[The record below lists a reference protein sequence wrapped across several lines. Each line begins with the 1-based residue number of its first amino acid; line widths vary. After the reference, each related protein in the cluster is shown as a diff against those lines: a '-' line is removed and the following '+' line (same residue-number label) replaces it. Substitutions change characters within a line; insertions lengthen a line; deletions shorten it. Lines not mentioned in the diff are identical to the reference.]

1 MQLLGIILLSSILL
15 LCSHSLLAERIVLA
29 SSNYHPH
36 YAEDLP
42 QQGAV
47 TEIIR
52 QAFALQGIQIDVEFM
67 PFGRALH
74 ETKLGNYAG
83 LFAAWYHEDRVE
95 HFLYSQPMYAN
106 QIVLFK
112 RTTMPLEFRNYQ
124 QLTDSRFRLGV
135 VQGYVQPEGLQRARL
150 NTIAVASDEQV
161 FRMLALNRVDL
172 VPADKLNGLYLL
184 QSLLPQYAKDI
195 QYIEPV
201 MEQRP
206 MYLVLSKQDPRSE
219 ELMKR
224 FNRGLQQLQASHQYR
239 SILKTLLPEPTNER
253 SGHR

>member
-1 MQLLGIILLSSILL
+1 MKHLSQLLLACCLLLSFST
-15 LCSHSLLAERIVLA
+15 SAERIVLV

-47 TEIIR
+47 TEIVR
-52 QAFALQGIQIDVEFM
+52 QAFALQGVQIEVVFM
-67 PFGRALH
+67 PFGRALY
-74 ETKLGNYAG
+74 ESKAGNFTG
-83 LFAAWYHEDRVE
+83 LIAAWYDDERLE

-112 RTTMPLEFRNYQ
+112 RRTMPLEFRNYD
-124 QLTDSRFRLGV
+124 QLAATRHRLGL
-135 VQGYVQPEGLQRARL
+135 VQGYAQPHGLLETGL

-184 QSLLPQYAKDI
+184 QSLLPEYAEDI
-195 QYIEPV
+195 EYIEPV
-201 MEQRP
+201 LEQRP

-219 ELMKR
+219 ELMTR
-224 FNRGLQQLQASHQYR
+224 FNRGLQQLQASNQYR
-239 SILKTLLPEPTNER
+239 AILQRLLPEPTDER
-253 SGHR
+253 